1 MSPLITL
8 ALTLLSSG
16 LFVLGLG
23 AYLSARRTTRGYVDS
38 VTADD
43 APSVSGRELWNRRLL
58 RTRAGR
64 ALERQLVSAGIHRR
78 PVDVI
83 IVTTSLTALLVAAL
97 WVLLAP
103 VIGLVSIAL
112 GYLLLR
118 DFISRARDRRRE
130 AFVAQLPDIARVMS
144 NCTSAGL
151 SLPTALGVTAQEVG
165 EPARAELLRVTDAL
179 RFGRDLDGSLRELG
193 ARVPSRE
200 TRVLISTLLVSSRA
214 GGSLIQ
220 ALRDISQTL
229 ETRKETRREI
239 RTTLAQ
245 AVATGYFVLAIG
257 VGMLFLLNL
266 ISPGSVGK
274 MTTSLIGQIALLFSF
289 GLFALGF
296 FLIRR
301 MTRIE
306 P

>member
-1 MSPLITL
+1 MFAIITL
-8 ALTLLSSG
+8 GLTLLTAV
-16 LFVLGLG
+16 LFVAGLG
-23 AYLSARRTTRGYVDS
+23 AYLSAKRTTRGYVDS
-38 VTADD
+38 VTAED
-43 APSVSGRELWNRRLL
+43 APALSAAESWNRRLL

-64 ALERQLVSAGIHRR
+64 NLQSQLVSAGIHRR
-78 PVDVI
+78 PLDVL
-83 IVTTSLTALLVAAL
+83 IVTAALTSLLVISL

-103 VIGLVSIAL
+103 VIGLLSIAL

-118 DFISRARDRRRE
+118 DFIGRARDRRRE
-130 AFVAQLPDIARVMS
+130 AFVAQLPEIARVMS

-151 SLPTALGVTAQEVG
+151 SMPTALGVTAQEVG
-165 EPARAELLRVTDAL
+165 EPARTELLRVTDAL
-179 RFGRDLDGSLRELG
+179 RFGRDLDTALRELAG
-193 ARVPSRE
+193 RVPSRE
-200 TRVLISTLLVSSRA
+200 TRVLISTLLVSARA

-220 ALRDISQTL
+220 ALRDISATL

-266 ISPGSVGK
+266 ISPGSVDK
-274 MTTSLIGQIALLFSF
+274 MTTSLFGQAALLVSF
-289 GLFALGF
+289 GLFGLGF